1 MKLELRFFATFRA
14 VVGGKTV
21 EREFTGGSSLGDV
34 LRALEGE
41 FGELEGALLD
51 ADGDV
56 PGQVTVLRNGRDVVH
71 LEGTD
76 TPLADGD
83 AVSIFPPVAGGSVER
98 EKTYRGIS
106 LRLAKHYLENLGGE
120 TVDDGVLAGE
130 GWRAALSAETV
141 PVGEHGTMELT
152 EVTVT
157 FEADDESTL
166 ADVVERF
173 GQKAMRAGG

>member
-1 MKLELRFFATFRA
+1 MELELRFFATFRSA
-14 VVGGKTV
+14 VGGKTV
-21 EREFTGGSSLGDV
+21 EREYPDGASVGDV

-76 TPLADGD
+76 TPLSDGD
-83 AVSIFPPVAGGSVER
+83 AVSIFPPVAGGSVDR
-98 EKTYRGIS
+98 AKTYRGIS
-106 LRLAKHYLENLGGE
+106 LRLARQYLENLGGE
-120 TVDDGVLAGE
+120 AVDDGVLAGD
-130 GWRAALSAETV
+130 GWRATLSAEKV

-166 ADVVERF
+166 ADIVERF
-173 GQKAMRAGG
+173 GRKAMRAGG